1 MKKLLFILV
10 AIFAVL
16 VFKPT
21 TDVESV
27 SAQSVVVEGSILN
40 TTQQQMEI
48 FDCTHLLMPPTI
60 NALTLVSP
68 VNVAGKNTVNNLY
81 KHLQSKYQDE
91 VRNVIRHNKEIISQS
106 YKIISQAVN
115 YYIFYLRRIRV

>member
-21 TDVESV
+21 TDVASV
-27 SAQSVVVEGSILN
+27 SAQTVAVEGSILN

-68 VNVAGKNTVNNLY
+68 VNVIGKNTVNSLY
-81 KHLQSKYQDE
+81 KHLQSKYQD
-91 VRNVIRHNKEIISQS
+91 VVSNAIHHNKEIMSQS

>member
-21 TDVESV
+21 TDVASV
-27 SAQSVVVEGSILN
+27 SAQTVAVEGSILN

-68 VNVAGKNTVNNLY
+68 VNVIGKNTVNNLY
-81 KHLQSKYQDE
+81 KHLQSKYQD
-91 VRNVIRHNKEIISQS
+91 VVSNAIHHNKEIISQS

>member
-21 TDVESV
+21 TDVASV
-27 SAQSVVVEGSILN
+27 SAQTVAVEGSILN

-68 VNVAGKNTVNNLY
+68 VNVIGKNTVNSLY
-81 KHLQSKYQDE
+81 KHLQSKYQD
-91 VRNVIRHNKEIISQS
+91 VVSNAIHHNKEIISQS

>member
-21 TDVESV
+21 TDVASV
-27 SAQSVVVEGSILN
+27 SAQTVAVEGSILN
-40 TTQQQMEI
+40 TTRQQMEI

-68 VNVAGKNTVNNLY
+68 VNVIGKNTVNNLY
-81 KHLQSKYQDE
+81 KHLQSKYQD
-91 VRNVIRHNKEIISQS
+91 VVSNVIRHNKEIISQS

>member
-21 TDVESV
+21 ASV
-27 SAQSVVVEGSILN
+27 SAQTVAVEGSILN

-68 VNVAGKNTVNNLY
+68 VNVAGKNTVNSLY
-81 KHLQSKYQDE
+81 KHLQSKYQD
-91 VRNVIRHNKEIISQS
+91 VVSTVIRHNKEIISQS

>member
-81 KHLQSKYQDE
+81 KHL
-91 VRNVIRHNKEIISQS
+91 RHNKEIISQS